1 QNHMLQSDDLNEVK
15 TYWLKR
21 LDGFRELQLP
31 ADYQRPDVKSFA
43 GAHYRFHISGEEL
56 EAFKAI
62 MADEDATLFMG
73 LLAIY
78 QVLLHKLT
86 GQSDIVVGVPVA
98 GRRQEE
104 LQRIIGIF
112 VNMLPLRFYPE
123 KEMTF
128 TQFLQHVKQL
138 VIDDFDHQDYQY
150 EHMVQD
156 LKLDRKLNRNHIFD
170 TVFAL
175 QNLSQP
181 ALDV

>member
-1 QNHMLQSDDLNEVK
+1 
-15 TYWLKR
+15 
-21 LDGFRELQLP
+21 
-31 ADYQRPDVKSFA
+31 
-43 GAHYRFHISGEEL
+43 
-56 EAFKAI
+56 

-73 LLAIY
+73 LLSIY

-128 TQFLQHVKQL
+128 TQFLHHVKQL

-156 LKLDRKLNRNHIFD
+156 LKLDRTLNRNHIFD

-181 ALDV
+181 SLEVDGITLTDYEYETAVSRFDLLWIASEDENGLSSVIEYSTELFTRETIEGIAKGIKRCCQP